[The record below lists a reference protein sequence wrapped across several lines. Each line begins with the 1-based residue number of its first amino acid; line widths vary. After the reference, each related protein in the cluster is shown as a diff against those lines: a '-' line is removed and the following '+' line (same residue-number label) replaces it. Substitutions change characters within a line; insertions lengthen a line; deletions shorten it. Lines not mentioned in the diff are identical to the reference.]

1 MRVVVR
7 NNNVNSAIKVLKRKT
22 KESLMSLRDKEY
34 YEKPSTK
41 RNKAK
46 QAARIR
52 ELRRQR
58 KDEIKSKHKRH

>member
-1 MRVVVR
+1 MRVAVR

>member
-1 MRVVVR
+1 MRIAVR
-7 NNNVNSAIKVLKRKT
+7 NNNINSALRVLKRKT
-22 KESLMSLRDKEY
+22 KESLVSLREKEF

-58 KDEIKSKHKRH
+58 KQNNANKRR

>member
-1 MRVVVR
+1 LRIAVR
-7 NNNVNSAIKVLKRKT
+7 NNNINSALRVLKRKT
-22 KESLMSLRDKEY
+22 KESLVSLREKEF

-58 KDEIKSKHKRH
+58 KQNNANKRR

>member
-1 MRVVVR
+1 VR
-7 NNNVNSAIKVLKRKT
+7 NNNINSALRVLKRKT
-22 KESLMSLRDKEY
+22 KESLVSLREKEF

-58 KDEIKSKHKRH
+58 KQNNANKRR

>member
-1 MRVVVR
+1 
-7 NNNVNSAIKVLKRKT
+7 
-22 KESLMSLRDKEY
+22 MSLRDKEY